1 MTDPSRPLLLCD
13 LTQSYA
19 PHGGG
24 GIGTYLREKQ
34 RHVMEHTPHRLL
46 QIVPGPE
53 DRIVEQGRHIWAE
66 VGADQV
72 RGSPNYRFIMR
83 TGVVREVLE
92 RYRPD
97 LIESQCPWVLPWTA
111 INYGKAFPETALVA
125 GYHTDFPEA
134 HIYRVGSSLFGSFV
148 ARGLRRLATGYA
160 QLTYREFDRVYTL
173 SAVMAQAL
181 AEYGIAH
188 VDVLALGVDTG
199 LFHPQR
205 RDPTWRDSLGLKARG
220 PLLVYAGRLDNEKR
234 TYRLLEMFKRLP
246 SSLDAGLVLIGDGK
260 LRATLEEH
268 SQGWQVAFPG
278 FIADRA
284 RLARALAS
292 ADIYVS
298 AMADETFGISVI
310 EAQASGLPIVG
321 VASGAMPER
330 VPEGT
335 GLLVPVDDTST
346 MASAVAGLWRGQHRA
361 MGQAARHHV
370 AGRFEWRQTFENLLG
385 EVYPRALQAAEMRVA
400 KGRSGWSGPGMAF
413 YRDAIRQVSR

>member
-1 MTDPSRPLLLCD
+1 MTNASRPLLLCD

-34 RHVMEHTPHRLL
+34 RYVLDHTTHRLL

-53 DRIVEQGRHIWAE
+53 DRIVEQGRHIWVE

-83 TGVVREVLE
+83 TSVVREVLE

-111 INYGKAFPETALVA
+111 INYAKAFPHTALVA

-173 SAVMAQAL
+173 STVMAQAL
-181 AEYGIAH
+181 DEYGIAH
-188 VDVLALGVDTG
+188 VDVLSLGVDTD

-205 RDPTWRDSLGLKARG
+205 RDPAWRDSLGLKARG

-234 TYRLLEMFKRLP
+234 AYRLLEMFKRLP

-260 LRATLEEH
+260 LRDTLEEH
-268 SQGWQVAFPG
+268 SRGWQVAFPG
-278 FIADRA
+278 YISDRA
-284 RLARALAS
+284 QLAQSLAS

-330 VPEGT
+330 VPAGT
-335 GLLVPVDDTST
+335 GVLVPVDDSEA
-346 MASAVAGLWRGQHRA
+346 MAKAVVAVWRGNHRQ
-361 MGQAARHHV
+361 MGQAARCHV
-370 AGRFEWRQTFENLLG
+370 AGRYEWRQTFEALLG
-385 EVYPRALQAAEMRVA
+385 KSIPKHCGQRKSAWKRAAPDGTALVFF
-400 KGRSGWSGPGMAF
+400 ST
-413 YRDAIRQVSR
+413 AI